1 MCFWILVYY
10 SFCCLFEMGDVF
22 GVFWL
27 LLFVVVCFF
36 VLGDVFVLYLIFGLF
51 CLGVVGFILLS
62 SVAFCGGGGGV
73 KKIYSLLL
81 SVW

>member
-1 MCFWILVYY
+1 MCLV
-10 SFCCLFEMGDVF
+10 FFGCCS
-22 GVFWL
+22 L
-27 LLFVVVCFF
+27 LLFVFF

-62 SVAFCGGGGGV
+62 SVAFCGGGGV
-73 KKIYSLLL
+73 LKKYIVLFL